1 MDLVYTK
8 SIANCDFF
16 AKDFKCIYDEDMKTS
31 LSLVLAVALIGD
43 IIVFAS
49 STVFLTHKKL
59 VSVLT
64 RYATPF
70 AAGALLAAAFV
81 DFLHEAVEQ
90 YDPLQVM
97 LAALTG
103 VIGFFLLEGWL
114 HWFHHHSVEGS
125 ESQHMHEN
133 DTEPVALLA
142 TLGNWLHNFIDGA
155 AIAAAF
161 LVSPATG
168 IITTIAV
175 ALHEIPRE
183 VADSGYLLQRGMSR
197 SKIIGVHGVAI
208 FVTALGT
215 TIFYLS
221 GKTNPT
227 FLAWLLGSTAGFFI
241 YIAASDIIPS
251 IRNNR
256 SKTSAKA
263 FDLQAMLVVLGAV
276 LVSGVIIL
284 AHKFTG

>member
-1 MDLVYTK
+1 MESLLFVLSVALLGDV
-8 SIANCDFF
+8 IVFF
-16 AKDFKCIYDEDMKTS
+16 A
-31 LSLVLAVALIGD
+31 
-43 IIVFAS
+43 
-49 STVFLTHKKL
+49 STLFLTNKKL
-59 VSVLT
+59 IRGLT

-97 LAALTG
+97 LAALVG

-114 HWFHHHSVEGS
+114 HWFHHHSQEPFEKAHS
-125 ESQHMHEN
+125 HEEKA
-133 DTEPVALLA
+133 EPVALLA

-161 LVSPATG
+161 LVNPTTG
-168 IITTIAV
+168 IITTLAV

-197 SKIIGVHGVAI
+197 MKVIGVHGIAI
-208 FVTALGT
+208 LVTALGT
-215 TIFYLS
+215 TIFYLT
-221 GKTNPT
+221 GQTNPT

-251 IRNNR
+251 IRSNR
-256 SKTSAKA
+256 TPEKVL
-263 FDLQAMLVVLGAV
+263 DLQAGLVVLGAV
-276 LVSGVIIL
+276 LVSTVIIA
-284 AHKFTG
+284 AHHFIG